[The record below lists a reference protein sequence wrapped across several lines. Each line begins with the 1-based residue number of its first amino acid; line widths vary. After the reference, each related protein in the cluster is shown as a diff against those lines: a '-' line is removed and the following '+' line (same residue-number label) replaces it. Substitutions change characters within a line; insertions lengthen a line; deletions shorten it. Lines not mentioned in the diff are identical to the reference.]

1 MNSLNFLEIRKSIRK
16 YKVEPIS
23 DSLLTSLFIA
33 TAQASN
39 TGNMQ
44 LYSAVVTKNDEM
56 KFKLAPFHF
65 NQKMVK
71 QAPVVVT
78 FCADINRFNTW
89 CSQRNAKPGFNNFL
103 GFLTASI
110 DAIIAAQT
118 FCIAAETKGLGIC
131 YLGTTIYNA
140 PELCEILEL
149 PHGVIPVT
157 TITLGWPDEEPEISD
172 RLPIESFVFNEK
184 YPSIGPSEIDVW
196 YGLKENLS
204 ANIQFTNDNAK
215 ETLAQVFTDVRY
227 KKSDNEFFSSK
238 LEQLLQKHWY

>member
-1 MNSLNFLEIRKSIRK
+1 MNSLHYLEQRKTIRRYQDVSIP
-16 YKVEPIS
+16 E
-23 DSLLTSLFIA
+23 DLLAKLFVA

-44 LYSAVVTKNDEM
+44 LYSVVVTKNKEM
-56 KFKLAPFHF
+56 KSKISPFHF
-65 NQKMVK
+65 NQKMVI
-71 QAPVVVT
+71 QAPVVAT

-89 CSQRNAKPGFNNFL
+89 ANYRNAQPGFNNFL

-118 FCIAAETKGLGIC
+118 FCVAAEATGLGIC

-140 PELCEILEL
+140 PELCQALGL

-157 TITLGWPDEEPEISD
+157 TVTLGWPDEMPEVAD

-184 YPSIGPSEIDVW
+184 YPSIDLSNIDAW
-196 YGLKENLS
+196 YGPKEAIS
-204 ANIQFTNDNAK
+204 ANIQFTEENAK

-238 LEQLLQKHWY
+238 LEELLRTNWF

>member
-56 KFKLAPFHF
+56 KLKLAPFHF
-65 NQKMVK
+65 NQKMLK

-103 GFLTASI
+103 GLLTASI

-172 RLPIESFVFNEK
+172 RMPIESFVFNEK
-184 YPSIGPSEIDVW
+184 YPFIGPSEIDVW
-196 YGLKENLS
+196 YGPKENLS

>member
-56 KFKLAPFHF
+56 KLKLAPFHF

-89 CSQRNAKPGFNNFL
+89 CSQRNAKAGFNNFL